1 MEYSIILLG
10 HFEGSQVMKEKIQAK
25 LQELIEVYCR
35 ETGIQNLWR
44 EPIIKYGDVK
54 SPHFDE
60 LKELVDSNHYHP
72 LDYLT
77 SATVVLSYFL
87 PFSKSVMESNISGEL
102 ISEPW
107 ALAYEHSNKMASYIN
122 DQLCIPK

>member
-87 PFSKSVMESNISGEL
+87 PFSKSVMESNISGEI
-102 ISEPW
+102 IS
-107 ALAYEHSNKMASYIN
+107 
-122 DQLCIPK
+122 

>member
-54 SPHFDE
+54 
-60 LKELVDSNHYHP
+60 
-72 LDYLT
+72 
-77 SATVVLSYFL
+77 
-87 PFSKSVMESNISGEL
+87 
-102 ISEPW
+102 
-107 ALAYEHSNKMASYIN
+107 
-122 DQLCIPK
+122 